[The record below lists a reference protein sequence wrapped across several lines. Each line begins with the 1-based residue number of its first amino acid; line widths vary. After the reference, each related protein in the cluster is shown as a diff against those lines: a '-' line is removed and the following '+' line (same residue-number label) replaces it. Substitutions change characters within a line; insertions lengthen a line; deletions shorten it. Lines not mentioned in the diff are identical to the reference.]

1 MSKGRDRVI
10 CVPLSEAEWQAFIER
25 HPEPVEWLRGQILS
39 QIEGGPRPLPEPQ
52 SLVRRP
58 KAWSTSRV

>member
-10 CVPLSEAEWQAFIER
+10 CVPLSEAEWQAFMER

-39 QIEGGPRPLPEPQ
+39 QIESATTLPAPQ
-52 SLVRRP
+52 SVVRP
-58 KAWSTSRV
+58 PGAWSTRRV